1 MHEMIRPELP
11 LRQRT
16 IEFSHEERVQLDTI
30 IDLLIPSDDNFPAP
44 SSLPLIDVLLRH
56 LLPSTESET
65 SLMLNQQ
72 RLRAVLRD
80 LNIAAGGC
88 FCKANLEKQQILLK
102 QLERK
107 DPAFF
112 QTLWTLANHS
122 YYTHLAT
129 QRRLTLS

>member
-1 MHEMIRPELP
+1 MHEMIRPKSP

-56 LLPSTESET
+56 LLPSTENET

-72 RLRAVLRD
+72 CLRTVLRD
-80 LNIAAGGC
+80 LNSAAGGC

>member
-56 LLPSTESET
+56 LLPSTENET

-72 RLRAVLRD
+72 RLRTVLRD
-80 LNIAAGGC
+80 LNSAAGGC

>member
-16 IEFSHEERVQLDTI
+16 IEFSYEERAQLDTI
-30 IDLLIPSDDNFPAP
+30 IDLLIPPDDNFPAP
-44 SSLPLIDVLLRH
+44 SSLHLIDVFLHH
-56 LLPSTESET
+56 LLPSTANET

-72 RLRAVLRD
+72 RLRTVLRD
-80 LNIAAGGC
+80 LNAAAGGC

-122 YYTHLAT
+122 YYTYLAT
-129 QRRLTLS
+129 QRRASLS

>member
-16 IEFSHEERVQLDTI
+16 IEFSYEERAQLDTI
-30 IDLLIPSDDNFPAP
+30 IDLLIPSDDHFPAP
-44 SSLPLIDVLLRH
+44 SSLHLIDVFLGH
-56 LLPSTESET
+56 LLPNTASENP
-65 SLMLNQQ
+65 LMLNQQ
-72 RLRAVLRD
+72 RLRTVLRD
-80 LNIAAGGC
+80 LNAAAGGC
-88 FCKANLEKQQILLK
+88 FRKANLEKQQILLK

-112 QTLWTLANHS
+112 QMLWTLENHS

-129 QRRLTLS
+129 QRRASLS

>member
-56 LLPSTESET
+56 LLPSAENET
-65 SLMLNQQ
+65 ALMLNQQ
-72 RLRAVLRD
+72 RLRTVLRD

-88 FCKANLEKQQILLK
+88 FCKANLERQQILLK

-112 QTLWTLANHS
+112 QMLWTLANHS

-129 QRRLTLS
+129 QRRATLS

>member
-1 MHEMIRPELP
+1 MYDMLQPDVTLHR
-11 LRQRT
+11 RT
-16 IEFSHEERVQLDTI
+16 VEFSYEERVQLDTI

-44 SSLPLIDVLLRH
+44 SSLHLIDVFLRH
-56 LLPSTESET
+56 LLPNAEHNT

-72 RLRAVLRD
+72 RLQTVLHD
-80 LNIAAGGC
+80 LNLAAGGN
-88 FCKANLEKQQILLK
+88 FCTTSPEKQQTLLR

-129 QRRLTLS
+129 QRRASCS